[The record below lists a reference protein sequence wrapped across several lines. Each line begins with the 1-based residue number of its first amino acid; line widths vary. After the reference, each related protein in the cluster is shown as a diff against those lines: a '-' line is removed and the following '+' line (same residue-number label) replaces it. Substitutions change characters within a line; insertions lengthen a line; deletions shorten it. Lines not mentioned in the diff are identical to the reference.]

1 MDLPSQIALSPSFD
15 LFLPSGHLFPKTQA
29 KLCQASR
36 MLIDRILGKTES
48 SNTQHISKQRK
59 AEESTSERCMS
70 QAVSDIKL
78 FDGEGPW

>member
-1 MDLPSQIALSPSFD
+1 
-15 LFLPSGHLFPKTQA
+15 
-29 KLCQASR
+29 